1 LSDLINIGSGV
12 SGIAPYMGGN
22 SSKFYNQKNQKK
34 NNPQFAKFRQGE
46 ILQGLVIEDPINNV
60 ADVRIPIGIFKA
72 ELHGNLLKGDKLF
85 FKIEETNPNLIL
97 KIHSVSLFKDKSKL
111 VPEEILRILDLP
123 IDEDFIQLCTEY
135 SHLKSQ
141 IARDDILICY
151 KTLNVFARITDDKQY
166 DIVDIRNSIFLTD
179 FGINVD
185 NDIYKKFREYF
196 ENKENYIAGINQI
209 KHKIN
214 SFEPNLQNDL
224 KNYLNINSN
233 SSLPIKR
240 LSVVV

>member
-1 LSDLINIGSGV
+1 MSDLINIGSGV
-12 SGIAPYMGGN
+12 SAVTAYTGG
-22 SSKFYNQKNQKK
+22 SSNKSFYQKTQKK

-46 ILQGLVIEDPINNV
+46 IVQGLIVEDPIDNI
-60 ADVRIPIGIFKA
+60 ADVRIPVGIFKA

-97 KIHSVSLFKDKSKL
+97 KIHSVSLYKEKSKL

-123 IDEDFIQLCTEY
+123 LDDDFMQICEEY

-141 IARDDILICY
+141 IVRDDLLICY
-151 KTLNVFARITDDKQY
+151 KTLNVFVKINDDEQF
-166 DIVDIRNSIFLTD
+166 DIIDVRNSIFLTD
-179 FGINVD
+179 FGINI
-185 NDIYKKFREYF
+185 NLDIYQKFKGYF
-196 ENKENYIAGINQI
+196 KNKENYISAINHI
-209 KHKIN
+209 KHNIN
-214 SFEPNLQNDL
+214 SFEPFLQNEL

-240 LSVVV
+240 ISVVV